1 MVFGVDTAEV
11 GVDALENFIKECGLP
26 TKLNQLKSTVEITLE
41 VLWQVTDT
49 CNLIKSAP
57 RQLDRDE
64 IYEILLEYM

>member
-1 MVFGVDTAEV
+1 VVFGADTAEV

-64 IYEILLEYM
+64 IYEILLECM